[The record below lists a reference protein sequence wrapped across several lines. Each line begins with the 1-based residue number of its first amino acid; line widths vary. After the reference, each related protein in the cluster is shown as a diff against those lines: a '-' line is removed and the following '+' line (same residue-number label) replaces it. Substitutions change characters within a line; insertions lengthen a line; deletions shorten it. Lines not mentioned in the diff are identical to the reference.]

1 MDGQLPGAL
10 GGYRIIAKLGEGGMA
25 TVYLGMA
32 LGKAK
37 FRKLVVVK
45 VLKEDL
51 VSKGEFLE
59 LFLTEARLAARL
71 SHPNIVNT
79 FEVGEDSG
87 RHYMAM
93 EYLEG
98 QSYATVIKKIG
109 RGCFPLEHHLRILV
123 DALGAL
129 HYAHEFV
136 DYDGTPLGIVHR
148 DVSPHNVFV
157 TYDGQVKL
165 VDFGVAKA
173 ACSDQATRAGVI
185 KGKIAY
191 LAPEQATGSPV
202 DRRADIFAVGV
213 LLWEALAG
221 RRFASGTLDVATI
234 HNRVTGGE
242 PRIRD
247 VNPDCPRDLAEICD
261 KAIALDPRDRYAT
274 AEEFRSALED
284 ALAFRV
290 TRRGSVSLGNLISDA
305 FADER
310 SSIRTVIEQYARAA
324 DTGEIAPTID
334 TAKIPDMGRASTT
347 TEASSSSSV
356 SVGSAATKGFTGNTG
371 SSDGPATPARA
382 RKTWI
387 TVAVAVAA
395 LALSGVLVL
404 TTRQHHEPVASPS
417 APTASVSTAAP
428 QASAGLSDN
437 QGDTIE
443 LLVLVS
449 PPDARVLLD
458 GVPLTGNPIRARVP
472 KDGRLHVVQAAAD
485 GFERAEQGVAFD
497 ADVTVKLALQ
507 RVQDAAAGTRVMAGG
522 GRVPPESGSAAGKP
536 ASTVVAG
543 DDLRAGGKPDKR
555 NNNIDDKD
563 PYAP

>member
-1 MDGQLPGAL
+1 MDGQLPSVL

-45 VLKEDL
+45 VLKESLTSNAEL
-51 VSKGEFLE
+51 VD

-87 RHYMAM
+87 RHFMAM
-93 EYLEG
+93 EYLDG
-98 QSYATVIKKIG
+98 QSYATVIKKVG
-109 RGCFPLEHHLRILV
+109 RSRLPLEHHLRILV

-173 ACSDQATRAGVI
+173 ACSDHATKAGVI

-213 LLWEALAG
+213 MLWEALAG

-242 PRIRD
+242 PRIREA
-247 VNPDCPRDLAEICD
+247 NPDCPRDLAEICD
-261 KAIALDPRDRYAT
+261 KAIALKPEDRYAT
-274 AEEFRSALED
+274 AEEFRAALEE

-290 TRRGSVSLGNLISDA
+290 TRRGSVSLGNMISDA

-324 DTGEIAPTID
+324 DAGEIAPTID
-334 TAKIPDMGRASTT
+334 TATIPDMGRASTT
-347 TEASSSSSV
+347 TDASSSSSV
-356 SVGSAATKGFTGNTG
+356 SVGSAATKGLPDNTG
-371 SSDGPATPARA
+371 SSASSVVPGRSRTIGI
-382 RKTWI
+382 TLG
-387 TVAVAVAA
+387 TVAVV
-395 LALSGVLVL
+395 LALSGVFVL
-404 TTRQHHEPVASPS
+404 TTRHQQQPVASAS
-417 APTASVSTAAP
+417 APASSVSTAAP
-428 QASAGLSDN
+428 EASSRPSDN
-437 QGDTIE
+437 QRDTIE

-458 GVPLTGNPIRARVP
+458 GVLLTGNPIRARVP

-485 GFERAEQGVAFD
+485 GYEKAEQGVAFD

-507 RVQDAAAGTRVMAGG
+507 RIQDAAAGTRVMAGG
-522 GRVPPESGSAAGKP
+522 SPVPRESGSSGSKP
-536 ASTVVAG
+536 ATTVVAG
-543 DDLRAGGKPDKR
+543 DDLRGGSKPDRR

-563 PYAP
+563 PYAQ